1 MDNVLNAKFLRDLSY
16 IAEDENLMG
25 KLSAYA
31 HHLLATKADET

>member
-1 MDNVLNAKFLRDLSY
+1 MDNVLNAKFLRDFSY
-16 IAEDENLMG
+16 IVEDENLMR